1 MDSCEDSFKTSVL
14 VSRNDSFQPI
24 SCSAQKFEYP
34 MPNVV
39 IKRPRIPSRST
50 LGLKEAASAIYGSFS
65 GMGGGSGSCF
75 TLEICPD
82 LLIAGIAVAAAAA
95 FWLIYEAITMAG
107 ARRKKRNVLDLP
119 SSIIN
124 IGKH

>member
-1 MDSCEDSFKTSVL
+1 MSTRSELRIYT
-14 VSRNDSFQPI
+14 
-24 SCSAQKFEYP
+24 

-39 IKRPRIPSRST
+39 IKRPRVPSRSA

-107 ARRKKRNVLDLP
+107 ARRRKRSVSDLT

-124 IGKH
+124 LGKL